1 MTNPGPKMHGQPG
14 GRAFAR
20 GLIRASLPFCFVLL
34 LAGYAIGVLL
44 PLPTTDA
51 GAQFA
56 VVAVAALA
64 ILAATFLTARRM
76 DNFFKGAR
84 GEQSVAFT
92 LARLPSDYE
101 IFHGVDLR
109 QRAIPLRGRSDFD
122 HIVLGPFGIV
132 AIETK
137 NWHGPVH
144 VADGAIQV
152 EGFTP
157 AIPPLKQ
164 AAAQA
169 AALRKWI
176 GAKLPDGAQVT
187 PLLCFTGE
195 ALAADAPRSVDGVLL
210 CREAE
215 IVGAITALAAS
226 RPALPLEAH
235 SRLSSL
241 LASLAE

>member
-1 MTNPGPKMHGQPG
+1 MHGQPG

-20 GLIRASLPFCFVLL
+20 GLVRASLPFCLVLL
-34 LAGYAIGVLL
+34 LAGYAIGALL
-44 PLPTTDA
+44 PWRATDA
-51 GAQFA
+51 GTQFA
-56 VVAVAALA
+56 IVAVAALA
-64 ILAATFLTARRM
+64 ILGATYLTARRM

-84 GEQSVAFT
+84 GEQAVAFT

-101 IFHGVDLR
+101 VFHGVDLR
-109 QRAIPLRGRSDFD
+109 RHAFLPLRGRSDFD
-122 HIVLGPFGIV
+122 HIVLGPFGAV

-137 NWHGPVH
+137 NWQGPVH
-144 VADGAIQV
+144 VVDGAIQV

-157 AIPPLKQ
+157 SIPPLKQ

-176 GAKLPDGAQVT
+176 GAKLPAGAQVT

-195 ALAADAPRSVDGVLL
+195 ALAADAPRSVDGVIL

-215 IVGAITALAAS
+215 LVGVITALATS

-235 SRLSSL
+235 SRLSTL